1 MWLVLKTIW
10 VIITIFFI
18 FLMLV
23 ACDKETEEK
32 NVMYFQK
39 NEAEK
44 LLEQAINRDDAIG
57 VAKAIKDGANPNTQG
72 LHGVTP
78 LMMAVGK
85 LKKQAV
91 AELLRHGASTEQRD
105 VEGDNAVTLAV
116 RAYKREPQLL
126 HMVLKA
132 GGDPNTLFSN
142 GDPVIVRFLNDY
154 NFDAVRYLK
163 EAGADIDARNKS
175 EDLLVISYGISED
188 WDAVWTLFELG
199 AKYDY
204 PYEAFTWQDI
214 FSTPDT
220 TPPDS
225 PLWPYKVK
233 VWKFL
238 KQNGQSVPNTIEE
251 LVGQQYWDYLKK
263 KGLPKP
269 KLD

>member
-1 MWLVLKTIW
+1 MTLLK
-10 VIITIFFI
+10 IIALLIVT
-18 FLMLV
+18 LLTTN
-23 ACDKETEEK
+23 CKEK
-32 NVMYFQK
+32 NVSYFQDK
-39 NEAEK
+39 NH
-44 LLEQAINRDDAIG
+44 LLEQAIEHDDTVGI
-57 VAKAIKDGANPNTQG
+57 AKAIKDGANPNTQG
-72 LHGVTP
+72 LHRVTP
-78 LMMAVGK
+78 IIMAVGK

-91 AELLRHGASTEQRD
+91 AELLTHGANTNKKD
-105 VEGDNAVTLAV
+105 IEGDNAVTLAI
-116 RAYKREPQLL
+116 RAYKREPELL
-126 HMVLKA
+126 HMVLKS

-142 GDPVIVRFLNDY
+142 GDPVIVRFLNDF

-163 EAGADIDARNKS
+163 DAGANIDVGNKS
-175 EDLLVISYGISED
+175 EDPLVISYGISKD
-188 WDAVWTLFELG
+188 WDVVWTLLELG

-204 PYEAFTWQDI
+204 PQEAFTWQYI

-233 VWKFL
+233 VWRFL

-269 KLD
+269 KLDHHIK